1 MSNHHYIASIAFT
14 ASAML
19 ASAAAFAH
27 PKLLSSMPTDKA
39 EGAAPAMI
47 ELKFSESLF
56 TQFSGANLVMTE
68 MPGMSEHDAMKIAAK
83 VTADDDPKAMVITP
97 VQPLMTGTYKV
108 EWRAVSSD
116 THPMTGN
123 ISFKVK

>member
-1 MSNHHYIASIAFT
+1 VTKERKQIHPEDIHLTAKDFEASKDNISKDEWENLHATRRRIDMSNHHYIASIAFT

-56 TQFSGANLVMTE
+56 TQYSGANLVMTE
-68 MPGMSEHDAMKIAAK
+68 MPGMSEHDA
-83 VTADDDPKAMVITP
+83 
-97 VQPLMTGTYKV
+97 
-108 EWRAVSSD
+108 
-116 THPMTGN
+116 
-123 ISFKVK
+123 

>member
-97 VQPLMTGTYKV
+97 VQPLIQSRMAGCFVGYAPDVRELLLQGEVT
-108 EWRAVSSD
+108 S
-116 THPMTGN
+116 
-123 ISFKVK
+123 